1 MSQFAALAEHAL
13 DLARQRHQA
22 ISASDFERYEA
33 LSGPLEQACSKLAAM
48 PDEVGAP
55 GVFHELAALE
65 VASARLLDA
74 EAAGV
79 SGRLG
84 ELASHAR
91 TNRAYLR
98 SGQFSVNRR

>member
-13 DLARQRHQA
+13 DLARQRYRA

-33 LSGPLEQACSKLAAM
+33 LSQPLEQACSELVATPSEVRAA
-48 PDEVGAP
+48 
-55 GVFHELAALE
+55 GVFDELAALE

-74 EAAGV
+74 EADGV
-79 SGRLG
+79 SVRLG
-84 ELASHAR
+84 KLASRAR
-91 TNRAYLR
+91 TNQAYLR

>member
-1 MSQFAALAEHAL
+1 VSQFAALAEHAL

-33 LSGPLEQACSKLAAM
+33 LSQPLEQACAELAAM
-48 PDEVGAP
+48 PAEVGAA
-55 GVFHELAALE
+55 GVFGELAALE
-65 VASARLLDA
+65 AVSARLLDA

-84 ELASHAR
+84 ELASRAR
-91 TNRAYLR
+91 TNQAYLR
-98 SGQFSVNRR
+98 SEQFSVNRR